1 MAAQVEGSVDLNES
15 QYSYFT
21 VDTNAGTPGDTTMD
35 TMSRPTTEVAP
46 ADVQVLADLEVE
58 PAQGSVE
65 PVTLHS
71 RSASE
76 QVQSATTDRGAEESK

>member
-35 TMSRPTTEVAP
+35 TISRPTTEVAP
-46 ADVQVLADLEVE
+46 ADV
-58 PAQGSVE
+58 
-65 PVTLHS
+65 
-71 RSASE
+71 
-76 QVQSATTDRGAEESK
+76 